1 VTGRIKPAKIW
12 YNYTQNS
19 FKEPSKSKK
28 IEGEFTYLKVVVTS
42 SSSSDSNKTSSQV
55 HKQQASTMQTTTT
68 TTTV

>member
-28 IEGEFTYLKVVVTS
+28 IEERRVYIFES
-42 SSSSDSNKTSSQV
+42 SSN
-55 HKQQASTMQTTTT
+55 
-68 TTTV
+68 